1 VEGTEQPH
9 HSDYVYAVKDEAA
22 YLEADEKRT
31 PGVRL
36 DPASIVC
43 QFCGKSW
50 QQVRGVFQAKHLI
63 KDPNTSAIAVVWICN
78 ECVARM
84 AQTLAEEPAGTPWL
98 LGWQA
103 WSGGG
108 PTRA

>member
-9 HSDYVYAVKDEAA
+9 HDGYVYAVRDEEA
-22 YLEADEKRT
+22 YLEADEKRV
-31 PGVRL
+31 GVRL

-43 QFCGKSW
+43 QFCGKAW
-50 QQVRGVFQAKHLI
+50 QQVRGVFQAKHLTR
-63 KDPNTSAIAVVWICN
+63 DPNTSAIAAVWVCN

-84 AQTLAEEPAGTPWL
+84 AQALVEEPAGTPWL

-108 PTRA
+108 PARA